1 MNDDI
6 LNNRYKIG
14 KVYCTITNPEDSVRC
29 VKEAVAEGRND
40 YVCVASIRTIFTGNS
55 RKDYADVLNKAM
67 MVMPDGMPLTWVAR
81 VWGLKQVQR
90 SSGPELFLNLLTDPS
105 NGIKHFLLGDTED
118 TLVAMKQRYSDSLI
132 VGSYSPPFCR
142 VEEFDYPAIA
152 KMIKGSGANIVWVAL
167 QAPKQDFFS
176 TMLLPY
182 LEHTLCIGVGAA
194 FRFSL
199 GEYSMPPMFFQKLGL
214 TGLFWRKLDKKVLND
229 YCRAIPCVFSVLWT
243 AFNRRLRGKKYYE

>member
-1 MNDDI
+1 MNKD
-6 LNNRYKIG
+6 RYRIG
-14 KVYCTITNPEDSVRC
+14 KVFGTVTNPEDSVIR
-29 VKEAVAEGRND
+29 VKQAVAEGRND
-40 YVCVASIRTIFTGNS
+40 YVCVASIRTIFTGND
-55 RKDYADVLNKAM
+55 REDYAEVLNNAM
-67 MVMPDGMPLTWVAR
+67 MVMPDGMPLTWVAK

-105 NGIKHFLLGDTED
+105 NDIKHFLLGDTEE
-118 TLVAMKQRYSDSLI
+118 TLAAMKEKYAGSLI
-132 VGSYSPPFCR
+132 VGSYSPPFCK
-142 VEEFDYPAIA
+142 VEEFDYESIA
-152 KMIKGSGANIVWVAL
+152 KMIKESGANIVWVAL

-199 GEYSMPPMFFQKLGL
+199 GEYSMPPMVFQKLGL

-229 YCRAIPCVFSVLWT
+229 YRRAIPCVFNILWT
-243 AFNRRLRGKKYYE
+243 ALWGRIRGKNYYE